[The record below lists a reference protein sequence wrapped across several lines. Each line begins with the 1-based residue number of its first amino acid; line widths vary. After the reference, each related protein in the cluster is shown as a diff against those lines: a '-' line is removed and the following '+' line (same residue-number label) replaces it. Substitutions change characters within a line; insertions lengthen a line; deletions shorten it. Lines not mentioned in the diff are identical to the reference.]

1 VTATAPAGRPLA
13 RPFPA
18 LVGYA
23 VRACLPRRR
32 WFGVLAPCAGAVL
45 FGWLA
50 RVAADANQA
59 EDAVEAFSGIADG
72 GLFRLILPLACLII
86 GDAVLGADL
95 RAGTLPLTWLSPVP
109 FRTIAFARWLGGWL
123 IALVTVV
130 PAMALA
136 GLVAGLPEA
145 VGPLVAATAAGA
157 AAYIALFLVIG
168 IVVRRSALWSLA
180 VVLLGEWLL
189 GTALAGVAQLSPL
202 WMAMQAFAG
211 LWSDGEDLLRAG
223 VPEGTS
229 ALIRLAGL
237 TLVFL
242 LVAAW
247 RLAHL
252 RPLGRDD

>member
-1 VTATAPAGRPLA
+1 MTATERAGRPLA

-18 LVGYA
+18 LVGYT

-50 RVAADANQA
+50 RVAADANQEDVA
-59 EDAVEAFSGIADG
+59 ESFSGIADG

-95 RAGTLPLTWLSPVP
+95 RAGTLPLTWLSPVGFP
-109 FRTIAFARWLGGWL
+109 TIAFSRWLGGWL

-136 GLVAGLPEA
+136 AVVAGLPEA
-145 VGPLVAATAAGA
+145 VGPMVVATATGA
-157 AAYIALFLVIG
+157 AAYIALFILIG
-168 IVVRRSALWSLA
+168 VLVRRSALWSLA

-202 WMAMQAFAG
+202 WMSMQAFAG
-211 LWSDGEDLLRAG
+211 LWSDGEDLLRNG
-223 VPEGTS
+223 VPEG
-229 ALIRLAGL
+229 AAAIVRLAGL
-237 TLVFL
+237 TVVLMV
-242 LVAAW
+242 VAAW

-252 RPLGRDD
+252 RPLGHDD